1 MSFEELKTILTS
13 MGVPEEDITPQATRE
28 EAGLDSL
35 GVVEL
40 VLVLK
45 QKTGL
50 SITEEERHAAETVE
64 DVVTVI
70 SGGTAA
76 SE

>member
-1 MSFEELKTILTS
+1 MSFEELKTILIS

-40 VLVLK
+40 VLVL
-45 QKTGL
+45 QRKTGL
-50 SITEEERHAAETVE
+50 SITEEELHAAETVE

-70 SGGTAA
+70 SSVTAA
-76 SE
+76 SG